1 MNRGK
6 ASCPHCLQQVRNL
19 GQHVRDT
26 GGADTLSDGA
36 CPVLF
41 ALRNPELDRAAS

>member
-1 MNRGK
+1 MNRGRPT
-6 ASCPHCLQQVRNL
+6 CPHCLESVRNL

-26 GGADTLSDGA
+26 GGADTRRDGA

-41 ALRNPELDRAAS
+41 ALRNPELVGAAS